1 MQEIAFQRL
10 QVSKC
15 PDLFPIHFSN
25 ASTATENGQFYF
37 FRSMTPGSNYM
48 CFRYFFHLDLR
59 PVFHQAIFFAR
70 IFFASLEQIFNFFQP
85 RAHKTKEKITSRENS
100 PLVENWLKA
109 CNDTLIHRCIAI
121 FLRTIRISIYGTRYR
136 YLRYIYIS
144 LATNITNTSTNTNK
158 CLQLDQ

>member
-70 IFFASLEQIFNFFQP
+70 SDMLLSKLNRFLIFSNRELIRQKKNSLRAKIVPQWKTDLRHATIHRYIGASQYFFARYE
-85 RAHKTKEKITSRENS
+85 
-100 PLVENWLKA
+100 
-109 CNDTLIHRCIAI
+109 
-121 FLRTIRISIYGTRYR
+121 YR
-136 YLRYIYIS
+136 YLEQDIDIYD
-144 LATNITNTSTNTNK
+144 TFTY
-158 CLQLDQ
+158 

>member
-15 PDLFPIHFSN
+15 SDLFPIHISN

-85 RAHKTKEKITSRENS
+85 RAHKTKEKDHFARLKKS
-100 PLVENWLKA
+100 PSVENRLINA
-109 CNDTLIHRCIAI
+109 DT
-121 FLRTIRISIYGTRYR
+121 TIVSAALPDAFELEVAKQAGFQYRIGYS
-136 YLRYIYIS
+136 
-144 LATNITNTSTNTNK
+144 
-158 CLQLDQ
+158 QLTVFF